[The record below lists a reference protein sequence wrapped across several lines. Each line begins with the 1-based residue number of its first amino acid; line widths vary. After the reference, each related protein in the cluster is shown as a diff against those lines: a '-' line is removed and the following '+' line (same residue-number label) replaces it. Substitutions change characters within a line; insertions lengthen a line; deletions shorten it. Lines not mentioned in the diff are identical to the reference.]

1 MKCCANEP
9 LFHDANFCFCFLFAE
24 GVYNSELNRYFKY
37 FENRDIAKEILQE
50 KGLKKIRIGVEGR
63 RNTEQCYFM
72 SCANKVHCI
81 VTLFSN
87 PLYPK
92 VILQPRQRLE
102 LSQILVGLKV
112 REGPYIVLRVTL
124 QSVSLK

>member
-1 MKCCANEP
+1 
-9 LFHDANFCFCFLFAE
+9 
-24 GVYNSELNRYFKY
+24 
-37 FENRDIAKEILQE
+37 
-50 KGLKKIRIGVEGR
+50 
-63 RNTEQCYFM
+63 M
-72 SCANKVHCI
+72 SCANKVHC
-81 VTLFSN
+81 VVALFSN